1 MEQFDWSYLIAA
13 FGGGIIG
20 AAFGPLPAF
29 ILCGLAAIIGAAITL
44 ITGDPSFNTI
54 VTWGPLLG
62 PHISFAGGAAATAF
76 AAKKGK
82 LCSGRDILTPLLK
95 FNSPQI
101 LIVGGIFGV
110 FGCILTYGLESIPK
124 IQDIPWTNIIA
135 LSITINALITR
146 LVFGRTGLL
155 GKVPEGSSRWAP
167 AGEEEHLPWHVR
179 PSQLLVISIGA
190 SLPTAYIATSL
201 PASSGM
207 VFGLSA
213 VALIFLQMGR
223 KIPVTHHI
231 ILSVELVVL
240 ATGNIWWGVAWGFL
254 AAFLAEIF
262 ACLFLIHGDSHIDPP
277 AMALVV
283 TYSLYPV
290 LSVSGFLSL
299 TGIYPI
305 LAAGFCGVGGYALLQ
320 FLRRGKK
327 S

>member
-1 MEQFDWSYLIAA
+1 MEQIDWNYLIAA

-29 ILCGLAAIIGAAITL
+29 ILCGLSAIIGAAITL
-44 ITGDPSFNTI
+44 VTGDPSFNNI

-62 PHISFAGGAAATAF
+62 PHITFAGGAAASAF

-82 LCSGRDILTPLLK
+82 LCTGRDILTPLLK
-95 FNSPQI
+95 FNSPLI

-110 FGCILTYGLESIPK
+110 LGAILTYALELIPR
-124 IQDIPWTNIIA
+124 IQALPWTNTIA
-135 LSITINALITR
+135 LSIAINAMIVR
-146 LVFGRTGLL
+146 LWFGRTGLL

-167 AGEEEHLPWHVR
+167 AGEQEHLPWHVR
-179 PSQLLVISIGA
+179 PSQLLVLSIGI
-190 SLPTAYIATSL
+190 SLPTAYTALSL

-207 VFGLSA
+207 AFGLSA
-213 VALIFLQMGR
+213 AALIFLQMGR

-231 ILSVELVVL
+231 ILSAELVVL
-240 ATGNIWWGVAWGFL
+240 ATGSIWWGLTWGFL

-290 LSVSGFLSL
+290 LSVCGFLSL
-299 TGIYPI
+299 TGIYPV
-305 LAAGFCGVGGYALLQ
+305 LTAVLCGAGGYTLLH
-320 FLRRGKK
+320 FLRRKK